1 MQICLR
7 RRILRKIQ
15 IALFLVV
22 LVSLAPVVRAQ
33 APAVPLN
40 LPGFSTHEQPPAGF
54 DPRIATDADLD
65 LYGFPP
71 RPEGGEALATWQRAM
86 AAGTNRVI
94 PQLEATEIYHRP
106 FIPAS
111 RSSSEAESPAS
122 ASNVSYSSNW
132 SGAVAFSGAS
142 SYGKT
147 SFYYIFNDYVIP
159 VARQAYGACTGSYVY
174 SSSWVGIDGYDSSD
188 VLQAG
193 TESDAYC
200 KSGTT
205 ATFYSPWI
213 EWYPNGETR
222 ITNIPATA
230 GDDIFV
236 EVWNT
241 SSTVG
246 NAYFVNYRTGTYGSI
261 SFTAPKGTTLK
272 GNSAEWIVERPGL
285 STGLATLTN
294 YVWENFNLSYALTH
308 GSVTYNPGSSGAL
321 QITML
326 DNSGSPIS
334 YPTLLS
340 GEYLWMRDEGSAY
353 GSGIPKEF

>member
-1 MQICLR
+1 M
-7 RRILRKIQ
+7 KKAP
-15 IALFLVV
+15 IALFLFAFVY
-22 LVSLAPVVRAQ
+22 LAPVVRAQ
-33 APAVPLN
+33 TPAIPLN
-40 LPGFSTHEQPPAGF
+40 LPGFTTHTEPPSRF
-54 DPRIATDADLD
+54 DPSIATDADLE

-71 RPEGGEALATWQRAM
+71 RPEGGEALATWRRAM
-86 AAGTNRVI
+86 AAGTTRVI
-94 PQLEATEIYHRP
+94 PQLQVTNHYHRP
-106 FIPAS
+106 FISAEPAS
-111 RSSSEAESPAS
+111 SVSES
-122 ASNVSYSSNW
+122 AVPMTNVSYSSNW
-132 SGAVAFSGAS
+132 SGAVAFGGAS
-142 SYGKT
+142 TYGKA
-147 SFYYIFNDYVIP
+147 SFYYIFNDYVVP
-159 VARQAYGACTGSYVY
+159 VARQAYGACTGSYDY

-193 TESDAYC
+193 TNSDAYC

-205 ATFYSPWI
+205 ATYYAAWI
-213 EWYPNGETR
+213 EWYPNAETLV
-222 ITNIPATA
+222 TNIPVTA

-241 SSTVG
+241 SATIG

-261 SFTAPKGTTLK
+261 SFSAPKGTTLK

-294 YVWENFNLSYALTH
+294 YIWENFNLSYATTH
-308 GSVTYNPGSSGAL
+308 GSVTYNPGSSGGL
-321 QITML
+321 ELTML
-326 DNSGSPIS
+326 DNSGKVIS